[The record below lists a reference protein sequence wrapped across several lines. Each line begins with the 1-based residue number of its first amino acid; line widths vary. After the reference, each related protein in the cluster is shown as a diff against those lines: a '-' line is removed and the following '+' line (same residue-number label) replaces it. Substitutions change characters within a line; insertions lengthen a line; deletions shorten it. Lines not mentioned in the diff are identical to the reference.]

1 MAAAQPPA
9 PGGPGPGFD
18 PPEPW
23 TTTQVTLTELLLYV
37 AQDAIYGTQ
46 SILGAFL
53 VRFLDY

>member
-23 TTTQVTLTELLLYV
+23 TTTQVTELLLYV